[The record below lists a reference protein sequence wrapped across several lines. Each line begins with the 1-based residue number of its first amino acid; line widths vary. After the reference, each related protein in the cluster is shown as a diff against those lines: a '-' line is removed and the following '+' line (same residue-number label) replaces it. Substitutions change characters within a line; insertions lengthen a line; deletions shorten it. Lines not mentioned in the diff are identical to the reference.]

1 MSWWMKTHGQS
12 KHDKA
17 DKNRAWKKGG
27 RKMVQVAHRQITLLP
42 IPSSASLPFFPSSRG
57 EAINLHSS
65 SRSSHRFPRFRKRP
79 GRDGSFHLGQGSR
92 RWSHLHPLATVT
104 WKPKEWTH
112 REPPRGGGTR
122 FSRNLGE
129 QPFSPGVKKTVNF
142 LAWNFH
148 ESSPTTQG
156 SLIFHREDPD
166 AFKYGGKWTETSFG
180 GVLFSSTVS
189 RETWVVRRRMEEWL
203 RCVDRKRQV
212 VAGLM
217 GIQIMF
223 ARVIDRVSGFVVP
236 RILFSINS
244 ILRLDDEMYAD
255 EIISFLIFVKSNPLG
270 FRVSLLHL
278 WREKFLKF
286 DRCIVHYSLR
296 INLIIYSSN

>member
-1 MSWWMKTHGQS
+1 MDENARTIETRQS
-12 KHDKA
+12 RQKPSVEKRWE
-17 DKNRAWKKGG
+17 KNGPSRSSTNYALTDPFVG
-27 RKMVQVAHRQITLLP
+27 
-42 IPSSASLPFFPSSRG
+42 IPSFFFPPSRG

-129 QPFSPGVKKTVNF
+129 QPFSPRVKKTVNF

-148 ESSPTTQG
+148 EPSPTTQG

-278 WREKFLKF
+278 WRVKFLKF